1 LSNTVD
7 SRRLKQPRLFSFLN
21 SGMFTEKYGVILKNR
36 KMLLIDGAGVEAYFN
51 GNQLAMRV
59 YYGSNGQK
67 REEV

>member
-1 LSNTVD
+1 
-7 SRRLKQPRLFSFLN
+7 
-21 SGMFTEKYGVILKNR
+21 MFTEKYGVILKNR